1 MSSTFLLIGKIILE
15 VSHSVIR
22 AALCHPFHCS
32 CYFVVPAFE
41 FSSLTFWYRIAIPL
55 KNCNN
60 KLQHNLNY
68 KNAKHSG
75 IFAQLVSIGGLL
87 GRVNIDLNIEI
98 YIWVPKMA
106 KHRAANLLSSRV
118 KRIKHFQEF
127 LLDEEEEDEEA
138 GGSAACR
145 DYQVRV

>member
-1 MSSTFLLIGKIILE
+1 
-15 VSHSVIR
+15 
-22 AALCHPFHCS
+22 
-32 CYFVVPAFE
+32 
-41 FSSLTFWYRIAIPL
+41 
-55 KNCNN
+55 
-60 KLQHNLNY
+60 
-68 KNAKHSG
+68 
-75 IFAQLVSIGGLL
+75 
-87 GRVNIDLNIEI
+87 
-98 YIWVPKMA
+98 MA

>member
-68 KNAKHSG
+68 KNAKHHYFHFLCKLIIHSLE
-75 IFAQLVSIGGLL
+75 IDAL
-87 GRVNIDLNIEI
+87 GVRELIVR
-98 YIWVPKMA
+98 Y
-106 KHRAANLLSSRV
+106 LLS
-118 KRIKHFQEF
+118 
-127 LLDEEEEDEEA
+127 
-138 GGSAACR
+138 
-145 DYQVRV
+145 

>member
-68 KNAKHSG
+68 KNAKHHYFFDESANHDFCEVNCEVSG
-75 IFAQLVSIGGLL
+75 EATNSIGSPQESKYRLRHKCKMSIFHYICARKI
-87 GRVNIDLNIEI
+87 GR
-98 YIWVPKMA
+98 
-106 KHRAANLLSSRV
+106 
-118 KRIKHFQEF
+118 
-127 LLDEEEEDEEA
+127 
-138 GGSAACR
+138 
-145 DYQVRV
+145 